1 MSEPYS
7 IFLPSDFSP
16 ASEKALAH
24 ALAIAVIRKARLT
37 MLHAGA
43 AEWEGEASSVREI
56 LARWGYLEE
65 GASQSAVFDELAVR
79 IQKIEARKS
88 DPLQASLEYLERDPA
103 DLLVLSTEGRS
114 GLPRWVRR
122 SVAERLTRKTAIQ
135 ALFVPDRVPGF
146 IDVED
151 GRSSL
156 RRILVPFAS
165 PASLLAAVEARR
177 LSTASQLQATVL
189 HFADEPP
196 RIGLPER
203 AGVSWETVCE
213 PERDAVAQILQFA
226 ESNPCDLIVMP
237 TPRRSGA
244 VEAIRG
250 SITER
255 VLRASPCPVLAVG

>member
-1 MSEPYS
+1 LSEPYS

-24 ALAIAVIRKARLT
+24 SLAIAIIRKARLT

-43 AEWEGEASSVREI
+43 AEWEGDAPSVREI
-56 LARWGYLEE
+56 LARWGYLEQ
-65 GASQSAVFDELAVR
+65 GAAREAVFDELGVR

-122 SVAERLTRKTAIQ
+122 SVAERLVRKTGMQ

-165 PASLLAAVEARR
+165 PRSLLAAAEAQR
-177 LSTASQLQATVL
+177 LSTASQLQVTVL
-189 HFADEPP
+189 HFADAPP
-196 RIGLPER
+196 RMGLPER

-237 TPRRSGA
+237 IPRRA
-244 VEAIRG
+244 RVVEAVRG

-255 VLRASPCPVLAVG
+255 VLRASPCPILAVE